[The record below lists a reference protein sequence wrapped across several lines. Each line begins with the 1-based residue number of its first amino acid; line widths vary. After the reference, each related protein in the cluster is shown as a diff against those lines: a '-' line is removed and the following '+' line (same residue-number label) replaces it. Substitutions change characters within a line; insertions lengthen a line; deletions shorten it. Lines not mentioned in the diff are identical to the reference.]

1 MARKSKQKKTQRTR
15 KQKPKTR
22 EHLSAQLTT
31 PDIKISEAILK
42 LCESQRNKYRESHKT
57 QAIIS
62 MTVMAWN
69 ISLFPKEEQTHV
81 QGMLL
86 DALPEQLSGEDVAV
100 LLKNIESLIERKEKD
115 YPHIREYI
123 LKHQLSFSGDAITL
137 MVGTAPV
144 PEKIQRRVP

>member
-1 MARKSKQKKTQRTR
+1 
-15 KQKPKTR
+15 
-22 EHLSAQLTT
+22 
-31 PDIKISEAILK
+31 
-42 LCESQRNKYRESHKT
+42 
-57 QAIIS
+57 

-144 PEKIQRRVP
+144 PEKIQRRVS